1 VAEGVG
7 ESGNEPPGT
16 AVDRCIS
23 AGVEQSASWI
33 VDKAAD
39 STTKKIL
46 SIKEEATV
54 STENRKTLVPT
65 RSQQTKIYFYFTA
78 PLLLP
83 VDHVSMCFQ

>member
-1 VAEGVG
+1 MRKAEKGLWVAEGVG

-39 STTKKIL
+39 STTKKSCL
-46 SIKEEATV
+46 
-54 STENRKTLVPT
+54 
-65 RSQQTKIYFYFTA
+65 
-78 PLLLP
+78 
-83 VDHVSMCFQ
+83 